1 MELLWFCFLAFLLS
15 GYVLLDGYDLGT
27 GVLHLFVARTDA
39 ERRQTLRTINSVWH
53 GNEVWLLAAGG
64 ALVLAFPVLYA
75 SSFSGFYLPLM
86 MVLWLLIMRGVALH
100 FRNDVPNALW
110 GQFWD
115 VCFAIASALLALFF
129 GVALGNVLRGLP
141 LDATGGF
148 FLPLWHDFRVSQDA
162 GVLDWYTTLVGALA
176 LLTLAE
182 HGALWL
188 ACRTDGPVRERSTR
202 IAKLLVPVVASL
214 VAIVTFCTLRVQPQ
228 VGSNLAARP
237 WGYVLP
243 LLAVGGLIAVMV
255 ALRAGQVMRAF
266 AANALYVVG
275 MLGSAAFGIYPY
287 VLPAIDDPARGLT
300 IDNTASSPHALTV
313 ALFWFIPG
321 MLLVIA
327 YTVFAHRKVAGR
339 VGAEDHA

>member
-1 MELLWFCFLAFLLS
+1 VELLWFCFLAFLLS

-27 GVLHLFVARTDA
+27 GVLHLFVARTEV

-64 ALVLAFPVLYA
+64 VLVLAFPVLYA

-86 MVLWLLIMRGVALH
+86 MVLWLLIMRGIALH

-115 VCFAIASALLALFF
+115 VCFAIASGLLALFF

-148 FLPLWHDFRVSQDA
+148 FLPLWHDFGVSANA
-162 GVLDWYTTLVGALA
+162 GVLDWYTTLVGAL
-176 LLTLAE
+176 TLVAIAE

-188 ACRTDGPVRERSTR
+188 AYRTVGAVRDRSAR
-202 IAKLLVPVVASL
+202 AASRLWPALAVMVALVT
-214 VAIVTFCTLRVQPQ
+214 IFTFRVQPQ
-228 VGSNLAARP
+228 VSANLAARP
-237 WGYVLP
+237 WGYVFP
-243 LLAVGGLIAVMV
+243 AIAVTGLILMIVWARS
-255 ALRAGQVMRAF
+255 ARDDRAF
-266 AANALYVVG
+266 AASALFIVG

-287 VLPAIDDPARGLT
+287 VLPAIGDPSQGLT
-300 IDNTASSPHALTV
+300 IFNTASSPHALTV

-321 MLLVIA
+321 ILLVIA
-327 YTVFAHRKVAGR
+327 YTVFAHKTVAGR
-339 VGAEDHA
+339 VGIEDGV